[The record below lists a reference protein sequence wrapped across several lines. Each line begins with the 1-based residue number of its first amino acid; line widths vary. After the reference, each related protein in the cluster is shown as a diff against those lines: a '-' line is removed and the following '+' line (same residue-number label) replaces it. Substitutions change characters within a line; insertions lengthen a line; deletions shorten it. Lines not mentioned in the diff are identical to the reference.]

1 MGFVP
6 GVVAFV
12 ATMSGLVHHLC
23 MLESKRRAKA
33 KLAELEQQ
41 AVEEDVKAGTEVKEG
56 RKHRKREI
64 YWETVER
71 NNI

>member
-1 MGFVP
+1 
-6 GVVAFV
+6 
-12 ATMSGLVHHLC
+12 